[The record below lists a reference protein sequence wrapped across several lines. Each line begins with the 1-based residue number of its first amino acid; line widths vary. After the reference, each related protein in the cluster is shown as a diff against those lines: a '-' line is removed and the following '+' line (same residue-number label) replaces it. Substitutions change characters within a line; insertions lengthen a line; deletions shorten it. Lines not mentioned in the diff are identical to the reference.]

1 MLINDLSHESIS
13 TISITLNYVAYD
25 LLVVVFISYGLHYLV
40 MVEDNLH
47 GPTVLWGQ
55 LKGKKAKSN
64 DGKDLG
70 DIDKISQNYIRLEK
84 GTIKKEKFWVPKYL
98 ADAFDGNVT
107 SPRVAVGKK
116 SVQSSSMVKSR
127 EQNRTTKTSVHSR
140 LHPMAKIEL
149 GMLRK

>member
-1 MLINDLSHESIS
+1 
-13 TISITLNYVAYD
+13 
-25 LLVVVFISYGLHYLV
+25 

-64 DGKDLG
+64 DGKYLG

-84 GTIKKEKFWVPKYL
+84 GTIKKESSGFLNTWRMPLMEKCYGYL
-98 ADAFDGNVT
+98 PV
-107 SPRVAVGKK
+107 RKK

-127 EQNRTTKTSVHSR
+127 Q
-140 LHPMAKIEL
+140 
-149 GMLRK
+149 

>member
-1 MLINDLSHESIS
+1 
-13 TISITLNYVAYD
+13 
-25 LLVVVFISYGLHYLV
+25 

-98 ADAFDGNVT
+98 ADAFDGKVLWLLT
-107 SPRVAVGKK
+107 GEEEIRAKFQYGEEPPV
-116 SVQSSSMVKSR
+116 
-127 EQNRTTKTSVHSR
+127 EQYR
-140 LHPMAKIEL
+140 
-149 GMLRK
+149 